1 MSIVHWNSFDT
12 EVVEQWRDIFANVT
26 TNSTSPDSD
35 KKQAPPKVSE
45 MGLLRQAVIQRT
57 SKQTITKT
65 LIIAKRILFLMRD
78 DLSVSIRV
86 NIWTVVH
93 LVKCWLV

>member
-1 MSIVHWNSFDT
+1 MW
-12 EVVEQWRDIFANVT
+12 VT
-26 TNSTSPDSD
+26 TNSTLPDSH
-35 KKQAPPKVSE
+35 KKQAHPQVSE

-78 DLSVSIRV
+78 DLSVGIRV
-86 NIWTVVH
+86 II
-93 LVKCWLV
+93 